1 MRRVF
6 HRSGWLESL
15 ACSRAWVFGLALSAG
30 VGATSCK
37 QIESRDLIRE
47 GNSAYN
53 DGQYAEAIEAYSKS
67 IEIEEDGVK
76 VFWNRGCAAMA
87 MVLKLRGAGEADK
100 LEERKTYTNMALKD
114 FHTWLDRAASSE
126 EAAEAE
132 IDADDAEGAEGAQ
145 GAEDERSNEELVAD
159 YRLVLLKA
167 DERCD
172 DLLQYYIDRH
182 KAESRNEGWYVK
194 LGAQYEE
201 CGQPDKRVEWMKK
214 RTEDFP
220 DSSDAW
226 VALAADAFQPLYPEE
241 GTNLPY
247 NESISPDER
256 INIANRVIEYA
267 DKATA
272 VDPQALSPY
281 TWRAMAYT
289 QRRFSRMVLEEAE
302 LPEERLEAILAR
314 EDSMLA
320 WKNQKA
326 KCDLEGTKECS
337 DPLTEQDLEQGCCP
351 RAPLSA
357 TEQAEDAAAKK
368 EIHAEMAAADAEAA
382 EPTTKKRR
390 RKK

>member
-1 MRRVF
+1 M
-6 HRSGWLESL
+6 
-15 ACSRAWVFGLALSAG
+15 ALFAG
-30 VGATSCK
+30 ASTTSCK

-47 GNSAYN
+47 GNAAYN
-53 DGQYAEAIEAYSKS
+53 DGQYAEAIEAYTKS

-87 MVLKLRGAGEADK
+87 MVLKLRGTTEPEK
-100 LEERKTYTNMALKD
+100 LEQRKAFTNMALKD
-114 FHTWLDRAASSE
+114 FHTWLDRAASE
-126 EAAEAE
+126 EAAEGAAE
-132 IDADDAEGAEGAQ
+132 GDADE
-145 GAEDERSNEELVAD
+145 ERTNEELVAD

-172 DLLQYYIDRH
+172 DLLQYYIERH
-182 KAESRNEGWYVK
+182 EAEPRNEGWYTK
-194 LGAQYEE
+194 LGAQYDE
-201 CGQPDKRVEWMKK
+201 CGQPEKRLEWMRQ

-226 VALAADAFQPLYPEE
+226 IALAADAFQPLYPEE
-241 GTNLPY
+241 GTGLPF

-256 INIANRVIEYA
+256 IKIANRVIELS
-267 DKATA
+267 DKATT

-289 QRRFSRMVLEEAE
+289 QRRFARTVIEAPE

-337 DPLTEQDLEQGCCP
+337 DPLTEEELEQGCCP

-357 TEQAEDAAAKK
+357 AEQAEDAASKK
-368 EIHAEMAAADAEAA
+368 DILAEMAAADAEAA
-382 EPTTKKRR
+382 EPPKKKRR

>member
-1 MRRVF
+1 M
-6 HRSGWLESL
+6 
-15 ACSRAWVFGLALSAG
+15 ALFAG

-47 GNSAYN
+47 GNAAYN
-53 DGQYAEAIEAYSKS
+53 DGLYAEAIEAYTKS
-67 IEIEEDGVK
+67 IEIEDDGIK

-87 MVLKLRGAGEADK
+87 MVLKLRGTSDPDK
-100 LEERKTYTNMALKD
+100 LEQRKTFTNMALKD
-114 FHTWLDRAASSE
+114 FHTWLDRAANSE
-126 EAAEAE
+126 EAGESVE
-132 IDADDAEGAEGAQ
+132 ADD
-145 GAEDERSNEELVAD
+145 ERTNEELVGD

-172 DLLQYYIDRH
+172 DLLQYYMDRH
-182 KAESRNEGWYVK
+182 KSEPRNEGWYVK
-194 LGAQYEE
+194 LGAQYDE
-201 CGQPDKRVEWMKK
+201 CGQPEKRLEWMEK

-226 VALAADAFQPLYPEE
+226 IALAADKFQPLYPEE

-247 NESISPDER
+247 NESIASDER
-256 INIANRVIEYA
+256 LKIANRVIELA

-272 VDPQALSPY
+272 VDRKALSPY

-289 QRRFSRMVLEEAE
+289 QRRFARLEIPDPE

-326 KCDLEGTKECS
+326 KCDLEETAECPKDLS
-337 DPLTEQDLEQGCCP
+337 ELEEGQACCPSAPLT
-351 RAPLSA
+351 AA
-357 TEQAEDAAAKK
+357 EQAADAASKK
-368 EIHAEMAAADAEAA
+368 DILAEMAAADAEAA
-382 EPTTKKRR
+382 APAKKKRR
-390 RKK
+390 RRKK

>member
-6 HRSGWLESL
+6 HRSGWLD
-15 ACSRAWVFGLALSAG
+15 SRAWMLGMALFAG
-30 VGATSCK
+30 ASTTSCK

-47 GNSAYN
+47 GNAAYN
-53 DGQYAEAIEAYSKS
+53 DGQYAEAIEAYTKS

-87 MVLKLRGAGEADK
+87 MVLKLRGTTEPEK
-100 LEERKTYTNMALKD
+100 LEQRKAFTNMALKD
-114 FHTWLDRAASSE
+114 FHTWLDRAASE
-126 EAAEAE
+126 EAAEGAAE
-132 IDADDAEGAEGAQ
+132 GDADE
-145 GAEDERSNEELVAD
+145 ERTNEELVAD

-172 DLLQYYIDRH
+172 DLLQYYIERH
-182 KAESRNEGWYVK
+182 EAEPRNEGWYTK
-194 LGAQYEE
+194 LGAQYDE
-201 CGQPDKRVEWMKK
+201 CGQPEKRLEWMRQ

-226 VALAADAFQPLYPEE
+226 IALAADAFQPLYPEE
-241 GTNLPY
+241 GTGLPF

-256 INIANRVIEYA
+256 IKIANRVIELS
-267 DKATA
+267 DKATT

-289 QRRFSRMVLEEAE
+289 QRRFARTVIEAPE

-337 DPLTEQDLEQGCCP
+337 DPLTEEELEQGCCP

-357 TEQAEDAAAKK
+357 AEQAEDAASKK
-368 EIHAEMAAADAEAA
+368 DILAEMAAADAEAA
-382 EPTTKKRR
+382 EPPKKKRR

>member
-6 HRSGWLESL
+6 HRSGWLD
-15 ACSRAWVFGLALSAG
+15 SRAWMLGMALFAG
-30 VGATSCK
+30 ASATSCK

-47 GNSAYN
+47 GNAAYN
-53 DGQYAEAIEAYSKS
+53 DGQYAEAIEAYTKS

-76 VFWNRGCAAMA
+76 VFWNRGCSAMA
-87 MVLKLRGAGEADK
+87 MVLKLRGTSEPEK
-100 LEERKTYTNMALKD
+100 LEQRKAYTNMALKD

-126 EAAEAE
+126 DAGEGGEE
-132 IDADDAEGAEGAQ
+132 GADD
-145 GAEDERSNEELVAD
+145 ERTNEELVAD

-182 KAESRNEGWYVK
+182 KAEPRNEGWYVK

-201 CGQPDKRVEWMKK
+201 CGQPEKRIEWMRK
-214 RTEDFP
+214 RTDDFP

-226 VALAADAFQPLYPEE
+226 IALAADTFQPLYPEE
-241 GTNLPY
+241 GTGLPY
-247 NESISPDER
+247 NESLTSDER
-256 INIANRVIEYA
+256 VKIANRVIELA
-267 DKATA
+267 DKATT

-289 QRRFSRMVLEEAE
+289 QRMFSRTIIDGAE
-302 LPEERLEAILAR
+302 LPEERIEAILAR

-326 KCDLEGTKECS
+326 KCDLEGTPEC
-337 DPLTEQDLEQGCCP
+337 PEDLSKLEEGQVCCP

-357 TEQAEDAAAKK
+357 AEQAEDAAAKK
-368 EIHAEMAAADAEAA
+368 EILAEMAAADAEAA
-382 EPTTKKRR
+382 APTKKKRR
-390 RKK
+390 RRKK